1 MYMKPN
7 LEIFREKVGKILYH
21 EMDEAVE
28 KSIEIL
34 EKEFFPHVK
43 IKKAEKLIV
52 VGDLHGDLDSLLT
65 IIEKSDFI
73 SNKNSTIL
81 FLGDYGDRGLYQVE
95 TYFTILTLKILL
107 KGRTILLR
115 GNHEIFNGYE
125 TIPHDFPRSLLKSFG
140 YHKAQEL
147 YEKFRKLWDLLP
159 YSASYNKIFFVHGGL
174 PINIESKE
182 QIIKPDDEIILQF
195 LWNDPMEEN
204 GYKENVYRNLG
215 YTFGPDITKKF
226 IEITG
231 FEKIVRGHEVCD
243 GFKENHEGRILTVFS
258 TKVYNN
264 KKAGFLIIENGKEK
278 RIML

>member
-1 MYMKPN
+1 MKPN
-7 LEIFREKVGKILYH
+7 LDIFREKTGKILYD
-21 EMDEAVE
+21 EMNEIIE
-28 KSIEIL
+28 KSIEML
-34 EKEFFPHVK
+34 EKEFSPHIR
-43 IKKAEKLIV
+43 IKKTERLIV

-65 IIEKSDFI
+65 VLEKSDLI
-73 SNKNSTIL
+73 SNENSTIL

-107 KGRTILLR
+107 KDRIVLLR

-140 YHKAQEL
+140 YYRAQEL

-174 PINIESKE
+174 PINTESKE
-182 QIIKPDDEIILQF
+182 QITNPDDETILQF

-204 GYKENVYRNLG
+204 GYKKNVYRNLG

-226 IEITG
+226 IETTG
-231 FEKIVRGHEVCD
+231 FEKIIRGHEVCN
-243 GFKENHEGRILTVFS
+243 GFKENHDGRILTVFS
-258 TKVYNN
+258 TKAYNN
-264 KKAGFLIIENGKEK
+264 KNAGFLIIENNKEK
-278 RIML
+278 RIIF